1 MRVKFLFV
9 FAALVTMSAIAY
21 AQGAGTWTGE
31 AQGCGRGGPQ
41 MVTVVLNADGTGTF
55 KQGDQPEGELS
66 EVVIDGNSVSFQRMV
81 AGRGGGRGG
90 NFTVS
95 YAGEVDGDTLT
106 LNISVEGRG
115 GRGGRGG
122 GRGGRGGGPQ
132 QLVLTRQ

>member
-9 FAALVTMSAIAY
+9 FAALVAMSAIAY

-31 AQGCGRGGPQ
+31 AQGRGRGGPQ

-66 EVVIDGNSVSFQRMV
+66 EVMIEGNSVSFQRMV
-81 AGRGGGRGG
+81 AGPGGRGG
-90 NFTVS
+90 NFTLR

-106 LNISVEGRG
+106 LNITVEGRG

-122 GRGGRGGGPQ
+122 GPQ
-132 QLVLTRQ
+132 PLVLTRQ

>member
-9 FAALVTMSAIAY
+9 FAALVAMSAIAY

-31 AQGCGRGGPQ
+31 AQGRGRGGPQ

-66 EVVIDGNSVSFQRMV
+66 EVMIEGNNVSFQRMV
-81 AGRGGGRGG
+81 AGRGGRGAG
-90 NFTVS
+90 FTLT

-106 LNISVEGRG
+106 LTISVEGRG

-122 GRGGRGGGPQ
+122 GPQ
-132 QLVLTRQ
+132 PLVLTRQ